1 MNALWENLLSTDI
14 VKELI
19 RFDGALYVIVAFIL
33 VYIAKLLF
41 DLFTP
46 YSLNK
51 QLTERDNKAVA
62 VSFSGYMLG
71 VLIIVVG
78 VLGSEGYNAI
88 ADANQM
94 IILQDMLAT
103 VVWGLIGILLL
114 NISRLINDKF
124 ILSHFSN
131 TKELV
136 TDRNIGTGAVV
147 WGTYIGSAL
156 IIRAAIGGEAVNWLL
171 DIVSALIYFVLAQL
185 AFVVYGWIYQAMS
198 RFDLHAEI
206 EKDNIAA
213 GVGFGL
219 SLAAMAIILAGYIT
233 RYDSLTGLMVW
244 FVIGLFVLVISRYL
258 VDKLVL
264 PGSLL
269 DEENARDQNWG
280 AALVEGSVALG
291 MAAVIV
297 ASLLG

>member
-1 MNALWENLLSTDI
+1 MNALWEDLFSTDI

-19 RFDGALYVIVAFIL
+19 RFDGALYVFAAFIL
-33 VYIAKLLF
+33 VYVAKLLF

-46 YSLNK
+46 YRLDE
-51 QLTERDNKAVA
+51 QLTEKDNKAVA

-71 VLIIVVG
+71 VLIIVIG
-78 VLGSEGYNAI
+78 VLGSDGYNAM
-88 ADANQM
+88 AGSNQM

-103 VVWGLIGILLL
+103 IIWGLIGILLL
-114 NISRLINDKF
+114 NFSRLINDKF

-136 TDRNIGTGAVV
+136 DDRNIGAGAVV

-156 IIRAAIGGEAVNWLL
+156 IIRAAIGGEAVDWLP
-171 DIVSALIYFVLAQL
+171 DIVSALIYFVLAQV
-185 AFVVYGWIYQAMS
+185 AFVVYGWIYQVMS

-206 EKDNIAA
+206 EKDNMAA

-219 SLAAMAIILAGYIT
+219 SLTAMAIILAGYIT
-233 RYDSLTGLMVW
+233 RYDSLAGLLVW
-244 FVIGLFVLVISRYL
+244 FVIGLFILVVSRYL

-269 DEENARDQNWG
+269 DEEIARDQNWG

-297 ASLLG
+297 AALLS